1 MATYEFG
8 LDDLTRLRFA
18 ISPMWEVV
26 ASLRRLRAPSGAGIH
41 LPWLNQLQDSGA
53 LQGIDLAAA
62 LTLTPTVGYVPDF
75 MSPPPTTPLARFED
89 EIELVRRTPPKQV
102 AHDLRLYRGARK
114 LPSVLEPFESQPRKA
129 VRQLA
134 DVLELYWQRALE
146 PHWPRMRALL
156 QADIAHRARS
166 LTEGG
171 AAALFADLHPT
182 ISWRESEATLH
193 VDLPYQGHVVLG
205 GQGLLLVPSVF
216 AWVAPATITEAPWQP
231 TLLYPA
237 RGIATIW
244 ESGGER
250 TPEALANVVGRT
262 RAALLAALDAPRSTT
277 DVARLVG
284 ITAGG
289 ASQHLG
295 ALRAAGL
302 VAGRREGRAVLYVR
316 TPLAD
321 ALVGAGGKEQE

>member
-8 LDDLTRLRFA
+8 LEALTRLRFA

-41 LPWLNQLQDSGA
+41 LPWLNQLRDSGA
-53 LQGIDLAAA
+53 LQDIDLAAA

-75 MSPPPTTPLARFED
+75 LSPPPTTPQARFED
-89 EIELVRRTPPKQV
+89 EIELVRATSPKQV
-102 AHDLRLYRGARK
+102 AYDLRLYRGRRK
-114 LPSVLEPFESQPRKA
+114 LPAVLEPFETQPRKA
-129 VRQLA
+129 VRRLA
-134 DVLELYWQRALE
+134 DALERYWQRALE
-146 PHWPRMRALL
+146 PHWPRIRALL
-156 QADIAHRARS
+156 EADISHRARS

-182 ISWRESEATLH
+182 ITWREDEATLYAE
-193 VDLPYQGHVVLG
+193 LPFRGHVVLG

-216 AWVAPATITEAPWQP
+216 SWLGPATLTEAPWQP

-237 RGIATIW
+237 RGVATLW
-244 ESGGER
+244 DTGADR
-250 TPEALANVVGRT
+250 TPAALANVIGRT
-262 RAALLAALDAPRSTT
+262 RAALLAELDAPRSTT
-277 DVARLVG
+277 DVARLLG

-302 VAGRREGRAVLYVR
+302 VTGRREGRVVLYVR

-321 ALVGAGGKEQE
+321 ALVTA

>member
-8 LDDLTRLRFA
+8 LEDLTRLRFA
-18 ISPMWEVV
+18 ISPMWEVE
-26 ASLRRLRAPSGAGIH
+26 ASLRRLRAPTEAGIH
-41 LPWLNQLQDSGA
+41 LPWLTWLRDSGA
-53 LQGIDLAAA
+53 LEGLDLAAA
-62 LTLTPTVGYVPDF
+62 LSLAPPVGYSPDF
-75 MSPPPTTPLARFED
+75 LTPPPTTPLARFED
-89 EIELVRRTPPKQV
+89 EIELVRQTSPKQV
-102 AHDLRLYRGARK
+102 RNDMRIFRRGRK
-114 LPSVLEPFESQPRKA
+114 LPPLLEPLETQPRKA

-134 DVLELYWQRALE
+134 DALEAYWQRALE
-146 PHWPRMRALL
+146 PHWPRIRALL
-156 QADIAHRARS
+156 EADIAHRARR

-182 ISWRESEATLH
+182 IAWHEDEATLH
-193 VDLPYQGHVVLG
+193 VELPYRGHVVLG
-205 GQGLLLVPSVF
+205 GKGLLLVPSAF
-216 AWVAPATITEAPWQP
+216 SWLGPATLTEAPWQP

-237 RGIATIW
+237 RGVATIW
-244 ESGGER
+244 DTGGER
-250 TPEALANVVGRT
+250 TPEGLAKVIGRT
-262 RAALLAALDAPRSTT
+262 RAALLAELDAPRSTT

-302 VAGRREGRAVLYVR
+302 VAGRREGRVVLYVR

-321 ALVGAGGKEQE
+321 ALVGAG